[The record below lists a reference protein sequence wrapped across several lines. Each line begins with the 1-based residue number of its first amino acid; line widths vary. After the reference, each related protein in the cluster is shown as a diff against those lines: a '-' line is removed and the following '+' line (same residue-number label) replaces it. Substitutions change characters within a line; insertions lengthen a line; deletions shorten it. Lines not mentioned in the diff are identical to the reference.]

1 MNFYRSLL
9 YVMVGTKSSLTLK
22 GATDKN
28 TAQSPSLAAL
38 ALAALSHF
46 LAG

>member
-1 MNFYRSLL
+1 MCEILL

-22 GATDKN
+22 GAADKN
-28 TAQSPSLAAL
+28 TAQSPSLAASGL
-38 ALAALSHF
+38 TALSHF